1 MSSDIAIS
9 VDNLSKCY
17 RIYDRPEDR
26 LKQSIVPRLQRFVGK
41 TSRNYFREFWALK
54 DICFEVKRGE
64 SVGIIGRN
72 GAGKSTLLQIITGVL
87 APTSGN
93 VDVYGRVAALLELGS
108 GFNPEFTGR
117 ENVYMNASI
126 LGLSNPEI
134 DSKYQDIAEFA
145 DIGGFIDQPV
155 KTYSSGM
162 MMRLAF
168 AVHASIEPEVLIVD
182 EAMAVGDARFQLK
195 CTRRLDELKA
205 RGTTLLFVSHALEQ
219 VRSLC
224 SRGLLLDQGTQLFWG
239 DAKDACGRY
248 FKLMFP
254 EEGTASEQD
263 HRTSSKDHEAT
274 ESRGPAAR
282 NGFMLHLR
290 PEELE
295 CETFGAGGAWI
306 DWLRIFGLQ
315 PPNVFHG
322 GEKIVIQCK
331 YSWNSESVQE
341 QRRTKSLKDDI
352 TFSFALAN
360 KKGEYLFGCNGFDS
374 GMPIPSSTGN
384 SAIVELAFEMP
395 HLKSG
400 EYFTTVAIA
409 LGSMENHE
417 QQKWYDYCLELQCVS
432 AKKNVYGVMHLEYE
446 MKRARNIDAY
456 NG

>member
-1 MSSDIAIS
+1 MSSDIAIR
-9 VDNLSKCY
+9 VENLSKCY

-41 TSRNYFREFWALK
+41 TSRTYFREFWALK
-54 DICFEVKRGE
+54 DVCFQVKRGE

-126 LGLSNPEI
+126 LGLSHPEI

-224 SRGLLLDQGTQLFWG
+224 SRGLLLDRGSQLFWG

-254 EEGTASEQD
+254 EEVTASEQD
-263 HRTSSKDHEAT
+263 HRTSSKDDEAA
-274 ESRGPAAR
+274 ESGGPVAPKECV
-282 NGFMLHLR
+282 LHLQ
-290 PEELE
+290 PEEVE

-322 GEKIVIQCK
+322 GEKIRVQCK

-360 KKGEYLFGCNGFDS
+360 RKGEYIFGCNGFDF
-374 GMPIPSSTGN
+374 GMPIPCSTGN
-384 SAIVELAFEMP
+384 SAVVELSFEMP
-395 HLKSG
+395 YLKSG

-417 QQKWYDYCLELQCVS
+417 QQKWYDYCVELQCVS
-432 AKKNVYGVMHLEYE
+432 GKKNVYGVMHLDYE
-446 MKRARNIDAY
+446 MKRTGTINAY
-456 NG
+456 NS